1 MRRGDWLPW
10 PGEAQRRDEKR
21 AEARLAEGLQR
32 LDQAKHYHLNTLTRE
47 QRRLHK
53 DLISI
58 KTGNP
63 WKRGLHSLGLRP
75 SNHDVGRPA
84 ASYKRTLLPI
94 IPMAGKEVDSHRS
107 SLHARVQ
114 EFMSSGEKRA
124 EHSSETLCLPDLK
137 RQPVTSLTA
146 TSTNTEREESK
157 EREMDGEQDRD
168 RDREALMEVGEVVRD
183 REKDSQKEREWIL
196 LREREKDNE
205 IGAEINGNRCLSSS
219 VSFPSEILAP
229 DGHLRT
235 VHTLPNFAQALAEAR
250 KARYIRYRGQPLCER
265 ELTIREIFARDSRAP
280 AH

>member
-10 PGEAQRRDEKR
+10 PGEAQRRDERR

-47 QRRLHK
+47 QRRLHR

-75 SNHDVGRPA
+75 ANNDVGRPA
-84 ASYKRTLLPI
+84 ASYKRTSFPI
-94 IPMAGKEVDSHRS
+94 IPAAGKEADSHRS
-107 SLHARVQ
+107 SSLQARVQ

-146 TSTNTEREESK
+146 TSANTEREES
-157 EREMDGEQDRD
+157 EEGDVDGEQDRD
-168 RDREALMEVGEVVRD
+168 GGARMEVLNDSQRDRERM
-183 REKDSQKEREWIL
+183 L

-205 IGAEINGNRCLSSS
+205 RRAEINGNRCPSSP
-219 VSFPSEILAP
+219 VSFPSEMLAP

-250 KARYIRYRGQPLCER
+250 KARYIRHRGQPLCER

>member
-1 MRRGDWLPW
+1 MRRRDWLPW
-10 PGEAQRRDEKR
+10 PGEAQRREEKR
-21 AEARLAEGLQR
+21 TEAKLAEGLQR
-32 LDQAKHYHLNTLTRE
+32 LDQAKHYHINTLTRE
-47 QRRLHK
+47 QRRLHR

-84 ASYKRTLLPI
+84 ASYKRTLLPS
-94 IPMAGKEVDSHRS
+94 IPLAGKEADRS
-107 SLHARVQ
+107 SSLQARVQ
-114 EFMSSGEKRA
+114 EFISSGEKST

-146 TSTNTEREESK
+146 TCTNTERDESK
-157 EREMDGEQDRD
+157 ERQMDREQDRE
-168 RDREALMEVGEVVRD
+168 REAHMEVVRD
-183 REKDSQKEREWIL
+183 REKDSQKEREWML

-205 IGAEINGNRCLSSS
+205 RGDEINGNRCPSSA
-219 VSFPSEILAP
+219 VLFPSEMLAP

-250 KARYIRYRGQPLCER
+250 KARYIRHRGQPLCER
-265 ELTIREIFARDSRAP
+265 ELTIREIFSQD
-280 AH
+280 

>member
-1 MRRGDWLPW
+1 MHRRDWLPW
-10 PGEAQRRDEKR
+10 PGEAQRREEKR
-21 AEARLAEGLQR
+21 TEAKLAEGLQR
-32 LDQAKHYHLNTLTRE
+32 LDQAKHYHINTLTRE
-47 QRRLHK
+47 QRRLHR

-84 ASYKRTLLPI
+84 ASYKRTLLPS
-94 IPMAGKEVDSHRS
+94 IPLAGKEADRS
-107 SLHARVQ
+107 SSLQARVQ
-114 EFMSSGEKRA
+114 EFISSGEKST

-146 TSTNTEREESK
+146 TCTKTEREESK
-157 EREMDGEQDRD
+157 ERQMDREQDRE
-168 RDREALMEVGEVVRD
+168 REAHMEVVRD
-183 REKDSQKEREWIL
+183 REKDSQKEREWML

-205 IGAEINGNRCLSSS
+205 RGAEINGNRCPSAAVL
-219 VSFPSEILAP
+219 FPSEMLAP

-250 KARYIRYRGQPLCER
+250 KARYIRHRGQPLCE
-265 ELTIREIFARDSRAP
+265 
-280 AH
+280 